1 MTVANNM
8 DILSLLQ
15 RWTETKV
22 EIANLEKKIEKFK
35 RLSNRIM
42 DQQQTSTVSSGN
54 YTLRRKQMSRYT
66 ISKKDVPVEIWK
78 KYSRPCTYN
87 AYYLSEK
94 KNK

>member
-1 MTVANNM
+1 MTVANDT

-15 RWTETKV
+15 KWTKTKL
-22 EIANLEKKIEKFK
+22 EIADLEKKIEKFK

-42 DQQQTSTVSSGN
+42 DQEGTSTISSGN
-54 YTLRRKQMSRYT
+54 YILRRKEMSRYT

-78 KYSRPCTYN
+78 KYSRPCKYK